1 MAAPAIPRRDEPKGG
16 NFSAPFRG
24 MIGHSMCETQHMD
37 TAVQTSKIIARKDGM
52 IGWVI
57 FNNPEKRNAMSLEM
71 YEATAAAMEGYAKDP
86 EVRVVIIR
94 GEGEKA
100 LRTEAD
106 IEQLKNRR
114 TNAEQLKEDEVISER
129 CNKAIRECPKP
140 VIAMIRGYC
149 MGGGLGI
156 AVVCDLRIA
165 SDDSRFG
172 IPAAKLGVGYRF
184 MGIRRLSEL
193 VGPSFAAEVFYTG
206 RQFNAQEAL
215 QMGLVNRILPVAEME
230 KYVLDYAATLS
241 ANAPLTIAAVKRSL
255 IELRK
260 DPDERDLALCQKM
273 VDDCF
278 ASEDYKEGQKAF
290 MEKRKPVFKG
300 R

>member
-1 MAAPAIPRRDEPKGG
+1 
-16 NFSAPFRG
+16 
-24 MIGHSMCETQHMD
+24 MD
-37 TAVQTSKIIARKDGM
+37 TPVRTEKIIARKDG
-52 IGWVI
+52 GVGGVI

-86 EVRVVIIR
+86 EVRVVILR

-100 LRTEAD
+100 FISGAD
-106 IEQLKNRR
+106 ISQFKDRRSNPEQVQA
-114 TNAEQLKEDEVISER
+114 AEAISER
-129 CNKAIRECPKP
+129 CNRAIRDCPKP

-156 AVVCDLRIA
+156 AVACDLRIA

-172 IPAAKLGVGYRF
+172 VPAAKLGVGYRF
-184 MGIRRLSEL
+184 SGIRRLSEL
-193 VGPSFAAEVFYTG
+193 VGPSFTAEIFYSG
-206 RQFNAQEAL
+206 RPFNTQEAL
-215 QMGLVNRILPVAEME
+215 QMGLVNRVLPAAELE
-230 KYVLDYAATLS
+230 KYVMDTAATLA
-241 ANAPLTIAAVKRSL
+241 ANAPLTLAAVKRSL

-260 DPDERDLALCQKM
+260 DPAERDLALCQKM
-273 VDDCF
+273 VEDCF

>member
-1 MAAPAIPRRDEPKGG
+1 
-16 NFSAPFRG
+16 
-24 MIGHSMCETQHMD
+24 MD
-37 TAVQTSKIIARKDGM
+37 TPVATEKLIARKDGA

-57 FNNPEKRNAMSLEM
+57 FNNPQKRNAMSLDM
-71 YEATAAAMEGYAKDP
+71 YEATAAALDDYARDP
-86 EVRVVIIR
+86 AIRLVILK
-94 GEGEKA
+94 GEGDKA
-100 LRTEAD
+100 FISGAD
-106 IEQLKNRR
+106 ISQFKDKRS
-114 TNAEQLKEDEVISER
+114 NAEQVRAAEAISER

-172 IPAAKLGVGYRF
+172 VPAAKLGVGYRF

-193 VGPSFAAEVFYTG
+193 VGPSFTAEIFYTG
-206 RQFNAQEAL
+206 RQFNSQEAL
-215 QMGLVNRILPVAEME
+215 QMGLVNRVLPAAELE
-230 KYVLDYAATLS
+230 KYVMDYAATLTG
-241 ANAPLTIAAVKRSL
+241 NAPLTIAAVKRSL

-260 DPDERDLALCQKM
+260 DPAERDLALCQKM

-278 ASEDYKEGQKAF
+278 ASEDYKEGQAAF

>member
-1 MAAPAIPRRDEPKGG
+1 
-16 NFSAPFRG
+16 
-24 MIGHSMCETQHMD
+24 MD
-37 TAVQTSKIIARKDGM
+37 MPTATEKLIARKEGA

-71 YEATAAAMEGYAKDP
+71 SAATAAAMESYAKDP
-86 EVRVVIIR
+86 EVRVVILR
-94 GEGEKA
+94 GQGDKA
-100 LRTEAD
+100 FISGAD
-106 IEQLKNRR
+106 ISQFKERR
-114 TNAEQLKEDEVISER
+114 SNAEQVKAAEAISER

-149 MGGGLGI
+149 MGGGLGT

-172 IPAAKLGVGYRF
+172 VPAAKLGVGYRF
-184 MGIRRLSEL
+184 NGIRRLSEV
-193 VGPSFAAEVFYTG
+193 VGPQFTAEIFYTG
-206 RQFNAQEAL
+206 RQFSAQEAL
-215 QMGLVNRILPVAEME
+215 QMGLINRMLPAAELE
-230 KYVLDYAATLS
+230 KYVLDYAATL
-241 ANAPLTIAAVKRSL
+241 AGNAPLTIAAVKRCL

-260 DPDERDLALCQKM
+260 DPANRNIDLCQKM

-278 ASEDYKEGQKAF
+278 ASEDYVEGRNAF
-290 MEKRKPVFKG
+290 MEKRKPAFKG